1 MFKETGPVN
10 EGREDTA
17 ATLQR
22 WRPQL
27 CRIFLKV
34 SKKISFPVQITAVK
48 AQTRS
53 FTRRMDWNSTG
64 VDFTKHQDVISRRIK
79 L

>member
-1 MFKETGPVN
+1 MFKETGPEN

-27 CRIFLKV
+27 CRIFLKL
-34 SKKISFPVQITAVK
+34 SKKISFPVQITVVK

-64 VDFTKHQDVISRRIK
+64 VDFTKHQDVISLRIK